1 MVLEILV
8 RGNPTVAEV
17 MEVVL
22 EEIVVG
28 IVVVLVV
35 DITLPGLKEV
45 CLDKD
50 EAEVDLI
57 IKVQMLVDLKS
68 QVELFLE
75 VPLDVS
81 IVKNQAI

>member
-8 RGNPTVAEV
+8 RCNPTVAEV

-50 EAEVDLI
+50 EVEVDLI

>member
-45 CLDKD
+45 YLDKD
-50 EAEVDLI
+50 EVEVDLI

>member
-28 IVVVLVV
+28 IVVILVV
-35 DITLPGLKEV
+35 DITLLGLKEV
-45 CLDKD
+45 YLDKD
-50 EAEVDLI
+50 EVEVDLI

>member
-1 MVLEILV
+1 MVLDILV
-8 RGNPTVAEV
+8 RCNLTVAEV

-35 DITLPGLKEV
+35 DITLLGLKEV

-50 EAEVDLI
+50 EVEVDLI

-75 VPLDVS
+75 APLDVS

>member
-1 MVLEILV
+1 MK
-8 RGNPTVAEV
+8 
-17 MEVVL
+17 VVL

-28 IVVVLVV
+28 IVAVLVV

-50 EAEVDLI
+50 EVEVDLI

-68 QVELFLE
+68 QVELFL
-75 VPLDVS
+75 
-81 IVKNQAI
+81 

>member
-1 MVLEILV
+1 M
-8 RGNPTVAEV
+8 
-17 MEVVL
+17 
-22 EEIVVG
+22 
-28 IVVVLVV
+28 

-50 EAEVDLI
+50 EVEVALI

-81 IVKNQAI
+81 IVKNQVI